1 MSSSAC
7 AARREASISAARLLQ
22 RAAADAFV
30 EIIGRLD
37 QRRGRQIARY
47 RQHAVFDRAVLGD
60 EDRQHAL
67 GLQPHEVDLLE
78 PRVGFADRHDAGDAG
93 EAGQQ
98 AGRLG
103 QHAFEIMVARGGGDL
118 GVDAC
123 ALVLLDIADLQQRI
137 DEEAQAD
144 LGRQPPGADMRRVD
158 EAEFLEIL
166 HHIAHRGRR

>member
-22 RAAADAFV
+22 RAASDALV

-118 GVDAC
+118 RVDAC